1 MLAACRSRTGSSRAP
16 SNSRWRRRSRSA
28 PGSTHSSNYRL
39 APERAEAAQ
48 SARSSGSS
56 RKPTSKHDSSS
67 PTASP
72 AGSSHCVRQ
81 GLQEMQQRGKLNR
94 SANPDR
100 LETATLA
107 GSRAASSPAEPDAT
121 QTKPAR
127 RRPRRRIRPPT
138 HARGR
143 NNPRRWLA
151 RIVRYAVAAPMSGP
165 LNCSP
170 EQGFC
175 GVSKPC
181 RPTRDDH
188 LVVDLG
194 QVEQRQQRLH
204 PGLVDLAP
212 RCGVVAVP
220 GAQPHIGDERLR
232 VAARGR
238 GVHVLEGDAI

>member
-1 MLAACRSRTGSSRAP
+1 MSRSRSSAATARSTARTHRGVVCAILRRRLTARRAPRPQVRVGGPMLAACRSRTGSSRAP

-72 AGSSHCVRQ
+72 AGRSHCVRQ
-81 GLQEMQQRGKLNR
+81 GLQKMQQRGKLNR

-143 NNPRRWLA
+143 NNPRRWLD
-151 RIVRYAVAAPMSGP
+151 PMDRRSFG
-165 LNCSP
+165 
-170 EQGFC
+170 G
-175 GVSKPC
+175 
-181 RPTRDDH
+181 
-188 LVVDLG
+188 
-194 QVEQRQQRLH
+194 
-204 PGLVDLAP
+204 
-212 RCGVVAVP
+212 
-220 GAQPHIGDERLR
+220 
-232 VAARGR
+232 
-238 GVHVLEGDAI
+238 